1 MFKLQ
6 LAKQPTDINQ
16 LRQQIIEDSKT
27 DHYPLISF
35 GYQTYYHDNII
46 KFHKMKNEFKNKIYR
61 IVNSVYYQIEDAEDS
76 GNAGNTGK
84 DTKDTGDAGNT
95 GDFQIKNK
103 IKSRFNYTIKNQE
116 DLKMC
121 EIVLEFDLNPKTI
134 KLPDLSETENSN
146 VPKYDWLININSNKK
161 SGIFAD
167 LYIFN
172 KKLKYDNTRYQENK
186 FNKFIPLILSDID
199 QLNPGSNCIIKM
211 YSLFMKQS
219 INFIHYL
226 TTQFKEVYIYI
237 PESMPKYQNTRYVIA
252 KNKISQTE
260 EITSPETKKS
270 SFKNQIINF
279 NQKIAVLQTE
289 TINQAISFINSQN
302 YRGVVYQELHDK
314 QINESKKWIQKYI
327 N

>member
-16 LRQQIIEDSKT
+16 LRQQILEDSKT

-61 IVNSVYYQIEDAEDS
+61 IINSVYYQIEDAE
-76 GNAGNTGK
+76 NAGNAET
-84 DTKDTGDAGNT
+84 
-95 GDFQIKNK
+95 FQIKNK

-134 KLPDLSETENSN
+134 KLPNLSETENSN

-161 SGIFAD
+161 SAISAD

-172 KKLKYDNTRYQENK
+172 KKLKYDNSRYQENK

-237 PESMPKYQNTRYVIA
+237 PESMPKYQNTRYIIA

>member
-16 LRQQIIEDSKT
+16 LRQQILEDSKT

-61 IVNSVYYQIEDAEDS
+61 IINSVYYQIEDAEDS
-76 GNAGNTGK
+76 GNTGNTK
-84 DTKDTGDAGNT
+84 NTKNAGNT
-95 GDFQIKNK
+95 GDAEEFQIKNK

-134 KLPDLSETENSN
+134 KLPNLSETENSN
-146 VPKYDWLININSNKK
+146 VPKYDWLININKK
-161 SGIFAD
+161 SGKFAD

-260 EITSPETKKS
+260 KITSPETKKS

-314 QINESKKWIQKYI
+314 QINGSKKWIQKYI